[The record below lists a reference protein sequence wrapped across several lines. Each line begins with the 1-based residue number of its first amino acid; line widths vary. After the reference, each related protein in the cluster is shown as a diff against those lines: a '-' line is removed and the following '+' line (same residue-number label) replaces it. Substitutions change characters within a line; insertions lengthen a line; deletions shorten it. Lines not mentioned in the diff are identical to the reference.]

1 MTEQPEISFNA
12 LVISLATT
20 AAVHFGDA
28 ADPASG
34 QRQPPNL
41 EAAGHMIDLLSLLGE
56 KTTGNLTPIEDQFL
70 TRVLYELRMRFL
82 DASRGGSVVVPSGS
96 GG

>member
-1 MTEQPEISFNA
+1 MKGQPEISFNA
-12 LVISLATT
+12 LVVSLATT

-34 QRQPPNL
+34 RRQPPNL
-41 EAAGHMIDLLSLLGE
+41 EAAGHMIELLSLLGE
-56 KTTGNLTPIEDQFL
+56 KTAGNLTPDEDRFL
-70 TRVLYELRMRFL
+70 TRVLHELRLRFL
-82 DASRGGSVVVPSGS
+82 DANRGGRGVVSSGP